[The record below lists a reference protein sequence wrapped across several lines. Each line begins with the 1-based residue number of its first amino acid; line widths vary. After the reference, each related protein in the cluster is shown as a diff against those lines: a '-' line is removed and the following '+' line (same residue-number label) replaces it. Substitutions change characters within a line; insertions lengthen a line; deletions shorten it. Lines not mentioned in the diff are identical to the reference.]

1 MTTGSD
7 DWKATG
13 RRYPDDDR
21 YGDPAERGRPDGY
34 GEPEPGRPGSWPAE
48 LERGHAGNGWPAVS
62 DWPTVVGQDDGTPYP
77 RGAARPDDLPG
88 YDRYGDGVRSG
99 YDGYPGD
106 AGYRYPDDQSYGESP
121 YPGYGTS
128 SQPGYEPGGYGA
140 ADGRGSGAYGPGSYS
155 GNGSG
160 RADSGA
166 AGGSGDW
173 ADTGSFGRD
182 DTGSFGWSG
191 GYDARSAGNGAAGP
205 GYGQPG
211 GYDGYDHADGY
222 DRYDHADS
230 YDQRNGYEA
239 APAADWQSAGSHS
252 ARWADLAEDDHEAAG
267 RTRTAEP
274 PAYGSWRDDED
285 DDDWDDQD
293 AGHDDWD
300 DDEDSGGGG
309 LLSRFGRGGGGDDD
323 GVDGGG
329 GRRRRRTLRRRI
341 TMIAVFLAVPLL
353 AGVAISAGY
362 ESVHNWFT
370 NRYGDY
376 AGSGHGSVTVVVPPG
391 ASLMSLGPALLADQV
406 IEAVRPFDAAA
417 NAAANASALQPG
429 TYQLHYHMNAALA
442 ISLLL
447 SGKTR
452 VSNAVTIPEGLR
464 ASQIAAVLAKK
475 TGYPVSDFMKII
487 NHPPAAL
494 GLPAYAGGKVEGY
507 LFPDTYSL
515 QPKEKPLQILQTMV
529 AEFKQKVA
537 GLHLAA
543 QARAVNLTPAQVI
556 TIASLVQAEG
566 NGADFGQISRVIDNR
581 LNQGMKLGF
590 DSTVFYALGTYGT
603 SATIKQ
609 TQYNSPYN
617 TYLHTGLPPGAIDS
631 PGLAA
636 IQAALHPPHGPWLYF
651 ITVNLKTG
659 LTKFTASYTQFQ
671 QWQAQAQ
678 G

>member
-7 DWKATG
+7 DWTATG
-13 RRYPDDDR
+13 RRYPDER
-21 YGDPAERGRPDGY
+21 YGDPAELGWPDDY
-34 GEPEPGRPGSWPAE
+34 GEPGPAEPGSRPAE
-48 LERGHAGNGWPAVS
+48 LERGHDGNGWHAVPG
-62 DWPTVVGQDDGTPYP
+62 WPSSAGQDGDSARYS
-77 RGAARPDDLPG
+77 RDAARPGNPPG
-88 YDRYGDGVRSG
+88 YGAFGGYGDGTRSG
-99 YDGYPGD
+99 YDGYRGD
-106 AGYRYPDDQSYGESP
+106 AGYRYPDDQRYGERP
-121 YPGYGTS
+121 YPGYGAEP
-128 SQPGYEPGGYGA
+128 QPGYEPGGYGA
-140 ADGRGSGAYGPGSYS
+140 ADGRGPGGYGPGSYG
-155 GNGSG
+155 GNRSG
-160 RADSGA
+160 RADPGA

-173 ADTGSFGRD
+173 ADTGSFGWD
-182 DTGSFGWSG
+182 DTGSFGWPD
-191 GYDARSAGNGAAGP
+191 GYDARPPGTGAAGP
-205 GYGQPG
+205 GYGRPG

-222 DRYDHADS
+222 DR
-230 YDQRNGYEA
+230 RNGYD
-239 APAADWQSAGSHS
+239 APPSDDWQAAGLPP
-252 ARWADLAEDDHEAAG
+252 ARWADRLAEDKHQAPG

-274 PAYGSWRDDED
+274 QHESWRDDED
-285 DDDWDDQD
+285 DDWDEDED

-300 DDEDSGGGG
+300 DEDGGAG
-309 LLSRFGRGGGGDDD
+309 LLARFGRRGGGDDD
-323 GVDGGG
+323 GGVGGG
-329 GRRRRRTLRRRI
+329 GHGRRRRTLRRRI

-362 ESVHNWFT
+362 ESVHNWFI

-376 AGSGHGSVTVVVPPG
+376 AGPGHGTVTVVVPPG

-417 NAAANASALQPG
+417 NAATNANALQPG

-442 ISLLL
+442 VSLLL

-452 VSNAVTIPEGLR
+452 VSHTVTIPEGLR
-464 ASQIAAVLAKK
+464 ASQIATVLAAR

-494 GLPAYAGGKVEGY
+494 GLPSYAGGKVEGY

-529 AEFKQKVA
+529 AEFKQKMA
-537 GLHLAA
+537 ALHLISR
-543 QARAVNLTPAQVI
+543 ARAVNLTPAQVI

-566 NGADFGQISRVIDNR
+566 NGTDFGQISRVIDNR

-590 DSTVFYALGTYGT
+590 DSTVFYAMGKYGT
-603 SATIKQ
+603 SATIAQ
-609 TQYNSPYN
+609 TRYNSPYN

-659 LTKFTASYTQFQ
+659 LTKFTASYAQFQ

>member
-1 MTTGSD
+1 MATGSD
-7 DWKATG
+7 DWKAAG
-13 RRYPDDDR
+13 RRYPDDDW
-21 YGDPAERGRPDGY
+21 YGDPTEEGWSEGY
-34 GEPEPGRPGSWPAE
+34 GEPGPAGPGSWPAE
-48 LERGHAGNGWPAVS
+48 LERGHEGNGWDGVP
-62 DWPTVVGQDDGTPYP
+62 DWPTSAGQDVGGASYP
-77 RGAARPDDLPG
+77 RGAAGQDEPSG
-88 YDRYGDGVRSG
+88 YGTAGGHGEGTGSG
-99 YDGYPGD
+99 YDGYPGGP
-106 AGYRYPDDQSYGESP
+106 GYRYPDDQRYGERP
-121 YPGYGTS
+121 YPGYGTRP
-128 SQPGYEPGGYGA
+128 QPGYEPGGYGA
-140 ADGRGSGAYGPGSYS
+140 AD
-155 GNGSG
+155 
-160 RADSGA
+160 
-166 AGGSGDW
+166 
-173 ADTGSFGRD
+173 TGSLGRD
-182 DTGSFGWSG
+182 DTGSFGWSD
-191 GYDARSAGNGAAGP
+191 GYDARSAGNGAASP
-205 GYGQPG
+205 SYGQPD
-211 GYDGYDHADGY
+211 GYDRYDHADGY
-222 DRYDHADS
+222 DRYDHADG
-230 YDQRNGYEA
+230 YDRRNGYDA
-239 APAADWQSAGSHS
+239 APAADWQAGGSSS
-252 ARWADLAEDDHEAAG
+252 ARWADLAEDNHEVPG

-274 PAYGSWRDDED
+274 PGYESW
-285 DDDWDDQD
+285 
-293 AGHDDWD
+293 GDDWD
-300 DDEDSGGGG
+300 DDDEDAEHEDWDDADSGGGG
-309 LLSRFGRGGGGDDD
+309 LLARFGRGGGGDDD
-323 GVDGGG
+323 GVGGG
-329 GRRRRRTLRRRI
+329 GHGRRRRTLRRRI

-376 AGSGHGSVTVVVPPG
+376 SGSGHGKVTVVVPPG

-406 IEAVRPFDAAA
+406 IEAVRPFDTAA

-442 ISLLL
+442 VSLLL

-494 GLPAYAGGKVEGY
+494 GLPSYAGGKVEGY

-537 GLHLAA
+537 GLHLVA

-590 DSTVFYALGTYGT
+590 DSTVFYAMGKYGT
-603 SATIKQ
+603 SASIAQ
-609 TQYNSPYN
+609 THYNSPYN
-617 TYLHTGLPPGAIDS
+617 TYLHAGLPPGAIDS
-631 PGLAA
+631 PGMAA
-636 IQAALHPPHGPWLYF
+636 IQAALHPPHGTWLYF